1 MNSIIFPGQGS
12 QYVGMCKNWYEN
24 FEEVKK
30 VFDQADKI
38 LNEPLSDIVFN
49 GPEEE
54 LTKTNNA
61 QPAILISSIAIL
73 EVIKSQKKIELSNFC
88 KFLAGHSLGEYTA
101 LYASGVLDFE
111 SVLKL
116 VKLRGNLMSKS
127 DKSGEGKMAAIIGL
141 KISEI
146 EKMLKDFDEDGVC
159 EIANDNSEGQ
169 VVISG
174 DKVSVNSFKS
184 IAKNCGAKLTID
196 LNVSAPFHCKLM
208 EEAAIKINSEI
219 NKTSFNEFKIP
230 VISNVKAIPCVNV
243 SEFKSLLSQQIT
255 MTVKWRQTIL
265 FMESKG
271 VKRIY
276 EVGPGNVLSGLV
288 KRITK
293 NIECFSIQN
302 PEDMDNLK

>member
-12 QYVGMCKNWYEN
+12 QYVGMCKKWYESFKEAKN
-24 FEEVKK
+24 
-30 VFDQADKI
+30 VFNQADKI
-38 LNEPLSDIVFN
+38 LNEPLSDIIFN

-73 EVIKSQKKIELSNFC
+73 EVIKFQKKIELSNFC

-101 LYASGVLDFE
+101 LYASNVLDFE

-141 KISEI
+141 KISQI
-146 EKMLKDFDEDGVC
+146 EEMLKNFDEDGVC

-174 DKVSVNSFKS
+174 DRESVDSFKS
-184 IAKNCGAKLTID
+184 IAKDSGAKLTID

-208 EEAAIKINSEI
+208 GEAAVKMNLEI
-219 NKTSFNEFKIP
+219 DKTSFNQFKIP
-230 VISNVKAIPCVNV
+230 VISNVKAIPCIDV

-271 VKRIY
+271 IKKIF

-302 PEDMDNLK
+302 PEDMDNLE

>member
-208 EEAAIKINSEI
+208 EEAAIKMNSEI
-219 NKTSFNEFKIP
+219 NKISFNEFKIP
-230 VISNVKAIPCVNV
+230 VISNVKAIPCINV

-255 MTVKWRQTIL
+255 MTVKWRETIL
-265 FMESKG
+265 FMENKG
-271 VKRIY
+271 VKRIF

-293 NIECFSIQN
+293 DIECFSIQN
-302 PEDMDNLK
+302 PDDMDNLK

>member
-1 MNSIIFPGQGS
+1 MNSIVFPGQGS

-24 FEEVKK
+24 FDEAKR
-30 VFDQADKI
+30 VFNEADKI
-38 LNEPLSDIVFN
+38 LNEPLSNIIFQ
-49 GPEEE
+49 GPKED

-61 QPAILISSIAIL
+61 QPAILVSSIALL
-73 EVIKSQKKIELSNFC
+73 EVIKSQKKIDLNNFC

-101 LYASGVLDFE
+101 LYASEALDFQ

-116 VKLRGNLMSKS
+116 VKHRGILMSKS
-127 DKSGEGKMAAIIGL
+127 DKTGKGKMAAIIGL

-146 EKMLKDFDEDGVC
+146 EKILKDIKEEGVC

-174 DKVSVNSFKS
+174 HKEAVDSFKS
-184 IAKNCGAKLTID
+184 FAKNCGAKLTID
-196 LNVSAPFHCKLM
+196 LKVSAPFHCKLM
-208 EEAAIKINSEI
+208 SDAATKMNSEI
-219 NKTSFNEFKIP
+219 NKISFNQFKVPI
-230 VISNVKAIPCVNV
+230 VSNVKAIPCSNGL
-243 SEFKSLLSQQIT
+243 EFKSLLSQQIT
-255 MTVKWRQTIL
+255 MTVKWRETIL
-265 FMESKG
+265 FMENKG
-271 VKRIY
+271 VKKIF
-276 EVGPGNVLSGLV
+276 EIGPGNVLSGLI

>member
-101 LYASGVLDFE
+101 LYASDALNFE

-174 DKVSVNSFKS
+174 NREAVDSFKS

-196 LNVSAPFHCKLM
+196 LKVSAPFHCKLM
-208 EEAAIKINSEI
+208 NDAATKMNTEI
-219 NKTSFNEFKIP
+219 NKISFNQFKVPI
-230 VISNVKAIPCVNV
+230 VSNVKAIPCSNGL
-243 SEFKSLLSQQIT
+243 EFKSLLSQQIT
-255 MTVKWRQTIL
+255 MTVKWRETIL
-265 FMESKG
+265 FMENKG
-271 VKRIY
+271 VKRIF
-276 EVGPGNVLSGLV
+276 EVGPGKVLSGLV

-302 PEDMDNLK
+302 PNDMDNLK

>member
-12 QYVGMCKNWYEN
+12 QYVGMCKKWYES
-24 FEEVKK
+24 FKEVKN
-30 VFDQADKI
+30 VFNQADKI
-38 LNEPLSDIVFN
+38 LNEPLSDIIFN

-73 EVIKSQKKIELSNFC
+73 EVIKFQKKIELSNFC

-101 LYASGVLDFE
+101 LYASNVLDFE

-127 DKSGEGKMAAIIGL
+127 DKSGEGKMTAIIGL
-141 KISEI
+141 KISQI
-146 EKMLKDFDEDGVC
+146 EEMLKNFGEDGVC

-174 DKVSVNSFKS
+174 DRKAVDSFKS
-184 IAKNCGAKLTID
+184 IAKDSGARLTID

-208 EEAAIKINSEI
+208 GEAAVKMNLEI
-219 NKTSFNEFKIP
+219 DKTSFNQFKIP
-230 VISNVKAIPCVNV
+230 VISNVKAMPCIDV

-271 VKRIY
+271 IKKIF

-302 PEDMDNLK
+302 PEDMDNLE

>member
-1 MNSIIFPGQGS
+1 
-12 QYVGMCKNWYEN
+12 
-24 FEEVKK
+24 
-30 VFDQADKI
+30 
-38 LNEPLSDIVFN
+38 
-49 GPEEE
+49 
-54 LTKTNNA
+54 
-61 QPAILISSIAIL
+61 
-73 EVIKSQKKIELSNFC
+73 
-88 KFLAGHSLGEYTA
+88 
-101 LYASGVLDFE
+101 
-111 SVLKL
+111 
-116 VKLRGNLMSKS
+116 
-127 DKSGEGKMAAIIGL
+127 
-141 KISEI
+141 
-146 EKMLKDFDEDGVC
+146 MLKDFDEDGVC

-230 VISNVKAIPCVNV
+230 VISNVKAIPCINV

-255 MTVKWRQTIL
+255 MTVKWRETIL
-265 FMESKG
+265 FMENKG
-271 VKRIY
+271 VKRIF

-302 PEDMDNLK
+302 PDDMDNLK

>member
-12 QYVGMCKNWYEN
+12 QYVGMCKKWYES
-24 FEEVKK
+24 FKEVKK
-30 VFDQADKI
+30 VFNQADKI
-38 LNEPLSDIVFN
+38 LNEPLSDIIFN

-73 EVIKSQKKIELSNFC
+73 EVIKFQKKIELSNFC
-88 KFLAGHSLGEYTA
+88 EFLAGHSLGEYTA

-127 DKSGEGKMAAIIGL
+127 DKSGEGKMVAIIGL
-141 KISEI
+141 KISQI
-146 EKMLKDFDEDGVC
+146 EEMLKNFDEEGVC

-174 DKVSVNSFKS
+174 NREAVNSFKS
-184 IAKNCGAKLTID
+184 IAKNSGAKLTID
-196 LNVSAPFHCKLM
+196 LNVSAPFHCMLM
-208 EEAAIKINSEI
+208 EEAAIKMNSEI
-219 NKTSFNEFKIP
+219 NKTSFNKFKIP
-230 VISNVKAIPCVNV
+230 VISNVKAVPCIDV

-302 PEDMDNLK
+302 PEDMDNLE

>member
-12 QYVGMCKNWYEN
+12 QYVGMCKKWYESFKEAKN
-24 FEEVKK
+24 
-30 VFDQADKI
+30 VFNQADKI
-38 LNEPLSDIVFN
+38 LNEPLSDIIFN

-73 EVIKSQKKIELSNFC
+73 EVIKFQKKIELSNFC

-101 LYASGVLDFE
+101 LYASNVLDFE

-127 DKSGEGKMAAIIGL
+127 DKSGEGKMTAIIGL
-141 KISEI
+141 KISQI
-146 EKMLKDFDEDGVC
+146 EEMLKNFGEDGVC

-174 DKVSVNSFKS
+174 DRKAVDSFKS
-184 IAKNCGAKLTID
+184 IAKDSGARLTID

-208 EEAAIKINSEI
+208 GEAAVKMNLEI
-219 NKTSFNEFKIP
+219 DKTSFNQFKIP
-230 VISNVKAIPCVNV
+230 VISNVKAIPCIDV

-271 VKRIY
+271 IKKIF

-302 PEDMDNLK
+302 PEDMDNLE

>member
-12 QYVGMCKNWYEN
+12 QYVGMCKIWYEN

-73 EVIKSQKKIELSNFC
+73 EIIKSQKKIELSNFC

-146 EKMLKDFDEDGVC
+146 EKMLKDFDKDGVC

-230 VISNVKAIPCVNV
+230 VISNVKAIPCINV

-255 MTVKWRQTIL
+255 MTVKWRETIL
-265 FMESKG
+265 FMENKG
-271 VKRIY
+271 VKRIF

-302 PEDMDNLK
+302 PDDMDNLK

>member
-12 QYVGMCKNWYEN
+12 QYVGMCKKWYES
-24 FEEVKK
+24 FKEVKN
-30 VFDQADKI
+30 VFNQADKI
-38 LNEPLSDIVFN
+38 LNEPLSDIIFN

-73 EVIKSQKKIELSNFC
+73 EVIKFQKKIELSNFC

-101 LYASGVLDFE
+101 LYASNVLDFE

-141 KISEI
+141 KISQI
-146 EKMLKDFDEDGVC
+146 EEMLKNFDEDGVC

-174 DKVSVNSFKS
+174 DRESVDSFKS
-184 IAKNCGAKLTID
+184 IAKDSGAKLTID

-208 EEAAIKINSEI
+208 GEAAVKMNLEI
-219 NKTSFNEFKIP
+219 DKTSFNQFKIP
-230 VISNVKAIPCVNV
+230 VISNVKAIPCIDV

-271 VKRIY
+271 IKKIF

-302 PEDMDNLK
+302 PEDMDNLE